1 MSQKLTP
8 EYLQVGNRLFG
19 SLPSTVQRISIPVTV
34 GTKFDLIITMTGSNW
49 SLGTTDK
56 RYLRALVTRRYN
68 GSINVLELEGSGA
81 RFVSTF
87 GSAGVGVIIETSTAT
102 SCIVQLHNSYS
113 NGPNSGLT
121 IEYEMVSSG
130 LTPTTVQQ
138 YTGGN
143 YTSNNIF

>member
-1 MSQKLTP
+1 MAVS
-8 EYLQVGNRLFG
+8 
-19 SLPSTVQRISIPVTV
+19 V

-68 GSINVLELEGSGA
+68 GSIQVVELEGNGA
-81 RFVSTF
+81 RFVGSF
-87 GSAGVGVIIETSTAT
+87 GTSGVGVIVETSNAN
-102 SCIVQLHNSYS
+102 SCIIQLHNSYS
-113 NGPNSGLT
+113 SGPNSGLT
-121 IEYEMVSSG
+121 IEYEAVSGGIIPS
-130 LTPTTVQQ
+130 TIQT